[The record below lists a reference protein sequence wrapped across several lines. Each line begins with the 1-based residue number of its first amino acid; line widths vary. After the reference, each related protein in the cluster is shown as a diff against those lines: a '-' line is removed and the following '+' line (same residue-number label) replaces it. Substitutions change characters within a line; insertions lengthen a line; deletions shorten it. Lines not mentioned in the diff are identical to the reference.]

1 MKVTLQPLLSIPE
14 LLQFI
19 EVLVQDVHLRRPH
32 PSHPNYWGTSL
43 AAFSPPHLSAPTWA
57 LLPNQGLPRALK
69 SGFSSR
75 LLLSPHILETVMP
88 AGRPSTGCSPM
99 GAPAHRA
106 KTQLWCTAP
115 CTRDTGWC
123 APLWCTLPHH
133 LAPRDP
139 TAGRG
144 WRQPLNRTNL
154 PSKGKAGPTQKPVL
168 RTQLIGR
175 RAGRGGLWG
184 GLSTASN
191 LKLSQS

>member
-57 LLPNQGLPRALK
+57 HLPNQGLPRALE
-69 SGFSSR
+69 SALSSR
-75 LLLSPHILETVMP
+75 PLLSPHILETVMP

-106 KTQLWCTAP
+106 KTQLWCTAL

-123 APLWCTLPHH
+123 APLC
-133 LAPRDP
+133 P
-139 TAGRG
+139 TT
-144 WRQPLNRTNL
+144 WLHVTQQP
-154 PSKGKAGPTQKPVL
+154 AVV
-168 RTQLIGR
+168 
-175 RAGRGGLWG
+175 GG
-184 GLSTASN
+184 SR
-191 LKLSQS
+191 